1 MSLTNLRVPH
11 SFAHKGFRNGAIAL
25 ILGWLTL
32 FVFLPNL
39 MIIGVSFLTRDESD
53 LIAPL
58 FTLSNYGRLLDPLY
72 FEVLLHSLWLAL
84 LATSICL
91 LVGYP
96 FAWLLAHLP
105 ARIRPLLLF
114 LVVVPFWTNSLIRT
128 YALKVLL
135 GTRGLINGWL
145 LDLGLI
151 ERPLQ
156 MMYTEV
162 AVIIGLVYVLL
173 PFMVLPLY
181 SSIEKLDGRLLEAA
195 RDLGANGWQRL
206 VRIILPLTLPGI
218 IAGCLLVF
226 LPAMGMF
233 YVSDLLGGA
242 KHLLIGNLIKT
253 QFLNSRDWPFGA
265 AISVMLTVLMA
276 LLVYCYWRAG
286 KLLSKKGSWHDA
298 RTEGSVLAAGVWL
311 SLCAHR
317 GADRQ
322 LLQPVEIWYRLARL
336 YPGLV

>member
-1 MSLTNLRVPH
+1 MSLTNLRVAH
-11 SFAHKGFRNGAIAL
+11 SFAHNGFRNGAIAL

-39 MIIGVSFLTRDESD
+39 MIIGVSFLTRDESE

-195 RDLGANGWQRL
+195 RDLGANSWQRL

-286 KLLSKKGSWHDA
+286 KLLSKKG
-298 RTEGSVLAAGVWL
+298 ELA
-311 SLCAHR
+311 
-317 GADRQ
+317 
-322 LLQPVEIWYRLARL
+322 
-336 YPGLV
+336 

>member
-1 MSLTNLRVPH
+1 MSLTNLRVAH
-11 SFAHKGFRNGAIAL
+11 SFAHNGFRNGAIAL

-39 MIIGVSFLTRDESD
+39 MIIGVSFLIRDESE

-84 LATSICL
+84 LATSLCL

-105 ARIRPLLLF
+105 ARVRPLLQF

-286 KLLSKKGSWHDA
+286 KLLSKKG
-298 RTEGSVLAAGVWL
+298 ELA
-311 SLCAHR
+311 
-317 GADRQ
+317 
-322 LLQPVEIWYRLARL
+322 
-336 YPGLV
+336 

>member
-1 MSLTNLRVPH
+1 MSLTNLRVAH
-11 SFAHKGFRNGAIAL
+11 SFAHNGFRNGAIAL

-39 MIIGVSFLTRDESD
+39 MIISVSFLTRDESE

-276 LLVYCYWRAG
+276 LLVYCYWRAS
-286 KLLSKKGSWHDA
+286 KLLSKKG
-298 RTEGSVLAAGVWL
+298 ELA
-311 SLCAHR
+311 
-317 GADRQ
+317 
-322 LLQPVEIWYRLARL
+322 
-336 YPGLV
+336 

>member
-1 MSLTNLRVPH
+1 MSLTNLRIAH
-11 SFAHKGFRNGAIAL
+11 SFAHNGFRNGAIAL

-39 MIIGVSFLTRDESD
+39 MIIGVSFLTRDESE

-156 MMYTEV
+156 IMYTEV

-173 PFMVLPLY
+173 PFMVLPHY

-286 KLLSKKGSWHDA
+286 KLLSKKG
-298 RTEGSVLAAGVWL
+298 ELA
-311 SLCAHR
+311 
-317 GADRQ
+317 
-322 LLQPVEIWYRLARL
+322 
-336 YPGLV
+336 

>member
-1 MSLTNLRVPH
+1 MSLTNLRVAH
-11 SFAHKGFRNGAIAL
+11 SFAHNGFRNGAIAL

-39 MIIGVSFLTRDESD
+39 MIIGVSFLTRDESE

-156 MMYTEV
+156 MIYTEV

-265 AISVMLTVLMA
+265 AICVMLTVLMA

-286 KLLSKKGSWHDA
+286 KLLSKKG
-298 RTEGSVLAAGVWL
+298 ELA
-311 SLCAHR
+311 
-317 GADRQ
+317 
-322 LLQPVEIWYRLARL
+322 
-336 YPGLV
+336 

>member
-1 MSLTNLRVPH
+1 MSLTNLRVAH
-11 SFAHKGFRNGAIAL
+11 SFAHNGFRNGAIAL

-39 MIIGVSFLTRDESD
+39 MIIGVSFLTRDESE

-233 YVSDLLGGA
+233 YVSNLLGGA

-286 KLLSKKGSWHDA
+286 KLLSKKG
-298 RTEGSVLAAGVWL
+298 ELA
-311 SLCAHR
+311 
-317 GADRQ
+317 
-322 LLQPVEIWYRLARL
+322 
-336 YPGLV
+336 

>member
-1 MSLTNLRVPH
+1 MSLTNLRVAH
-11 SFAHKGFRNGAIAL
+11 SFAHNGFRNGAIAL

-39 MIIGVSFLTRDESD
+39 MIIGVSFLTHDESE

-286 KLLSKKGSWHDA
+286 KLLSKKG
-298 RTEGSVLAAGVWL
+298 ELA
-311 SLCAHR
+311 
-317 GADRQ
+317 
-322 LLQPVEIWYRLARL
+322 
-336 YPGLV
+336 

>member
-1 MSLTNLRVPH
+1 MSLTNLRVAH
-11 SFAHKGFRNGAIAL
+11 SFAHNGFRNGAIAL

-39 MIIGVSFLTRDESD
+39 MIIGVSFLTRDESE

-58 FTLSNYGRLLDPLY
+58 FTLSNYGRLLDQLY

-286 KLLSKKGSWHDA
+286 KLLSKKG
-298 RTEGSVLAAGVWL
+298 ELA
-311 SLCAHR
+311 
-317 GADRQ
+317 
-322 LLQPVEIWYRLARL
+322 
-336 YPGLV
+336 

>member
-1 MSLTNLRVPH
+1 MSLTNLRIAH
-11 SFAHKGFRNGAIAL
+11 SFAHNGFRNGAIAL

-39 MIIGVSFLTRDESD
+39 MIIGVSFLTRDESE

-286 KLLSKKGSWHDA
+286 KLLSKKG
-298 RTEGSVLAAGVWL
+298 ELA
-311 SLCAHR
+311 
-317 GADRQ
+317 
-322 LLQPVEIWYRLARL
+322 
-336 YPGLV
+336 

>member
-1 MSLTNLRVPH
+1 MSLTNLRVAH
-11 SFAHKGFRNGAIAL
+11 SFAHNGFRNGAIAL

-39 MIIGVSFLTRDESD
+39 MIIGVSFLTRDESE

-135 GTRGLINGWL
+135 GTRGLINSWL

-181 SSIEKLDGRLLEAA
+181 SSIEKLDSRLLEAA

-286 KLLSKKGSWHDA
+286 KLLSKKG
-298 RTEGSVLAAGVWL
+298 ELA
-311 SLCAHR
+311 
-317 GADRQ
+317 
-322 LLQPVEIWYRLARL
+322 
-336 YPGLV
+336 

>member
-1 MSLTNLRVPH
+1 MSLTNLRVAH
-11 SFAHKGFRNGAIAL
+11 SFAHNGFRNGAIAL

-39 MIIGVSFLTRDESD
+39 MIIGVSFLTRDESE

-105 ARIRPLLLF
+105 ARVRPLLLF

-286 KLLSKKGSWHDA
+286 KLLSKKG
-298 RTEGSVLAAGVWL
+298 ELA
-311 SLCAHR
+311 
-317 GADRQ
+317 
-322 LLQPVEIWYRLARL
+322 
-336 YPGLV
+336 

>member
-1 MSLTNLRVPH
+1 MSLINLRVAH
-11 SFAHKGFRNGAIAL
+11 SFAHNGFRNGAIAL

-39 MIIGVSFLTRDESD
+39 MIIGVSFLTRDESE

-84 LATSICL
+84 LATTICL

-105 ARIRPLLLF
+105 TSIRPLLLF

-135 GTRGLINGWL
+135 GTRGLVNGWL

-286 KLLSKKGSWHDA
+286 KLLSKKG
-298 RTEGSVLAAGVWL
+298 ELA
-311 SLCAHR
+311 
-317 GADRQ
+317 
-322 LLQPVEIWYRLARL
+322 
-336 YPGLV
+336 

>member
-1 MSLTNLRVPH
+1 MSLTNLRVAH
-11 SFAHKGFRNGAIAL
+11 SFAHNGFRNGAIAL

-39 MIIGVSFLTRDESD
+39 MIIGVSFLTRDESE

-105 ARIRPLLLF
+105 TRIRPLLLF

-135 GTRGLINGWL
+135 GTRGIINSWL

-173 PFMVLPLY
+173 PFMGLPLY

-286 KLLSKKGSWHDA
+286 KLLSKKG
-298 RTEGSVLAAGVWL
+298 ELA
-311 SLCAHR
+311 
-317 GADRQ
+317 
-322 LLQPVEIWYRLARL
+322 
-336 YPGLV
+336 

>member
-1 MSLTNLRVPH
+1 MSLTNLRVAH
-11 SFAHKGFRNGAIAL
+11 SFAHNGFRNGAIAL

-39 MIIGVSFLTRDESD
+39 MIIGVSFLTRDESE

-276 LLVYCYWRAG
+276 LLVYSYWRAG
-286 KLLSKKGSWHDA
+286 KLLSKKG
-298 RTEGSVLAAGVWL
+298 ELA
-311 SLCAHR
+311 
-317 GADRQ
+317 
-322 LLQPVEIWYRLARL
+322 
-336 YPGLV
+336 

>member
-1 MSLTNLRVPH
+1 MSLTNLRVAH
-11 SFAHKGFRNGAIAL
+11 SFAHNGFRNGAIAL

-39 MIIGVSFLTRDESD
+39 MIIGVSFLTRDESE

-181 SSIEKLDGRLLEAA
+181 SSIEKLDSRLLEAA

-206 VRIILPLTLPGI
+206 MRIILPLTLPGI

-286 KLLSKKGSWHDA
+286 KLLSKKG
-298 RTEGSVLAAGVWL
+298 ELA
-311 SLCAHR
+311 
-317 GADRQ
+317 
-322 LLQPVEIWYRLARL
+322 
-336 YPGLV
+336 

>member
-1 MSLTNLRVPH
+1 MSLTNLRVAH
-11 SFAHKGFRNGAIAL
+11 SFAHNGFRNGAIAL

-39 MIIGVSFLTRDESD
+39 MIIGVSFLTRDESE

-145 LDLGLI
+145 LDLRLI

-286 KLLSKKGSWHDA
+286 KLLSKKG
-298 RTEGSVLAAGVWL
+298 ELA
-311 SLCAHR
+311 
-317 GADRQ
+317 
-322 LLQPVEIWYRLARL
+322 
-336 YPGLV
+336 

>member
-1 MSLTNLRVPH
+1 MSLTNLRVAH
-11 SFAHKGFRNGAIAL
+11 TFAHNGFRNGAIAL

-39 MIIGVSFLTRDESD
+39 MIIGVSFLTRDESE

-286 KLLSKKGSWHDA
+286 KLLSKKG
-298 RTEGSVLAAGVWL
+298 ELA
-311 SLCAHR
+311 
-317 GADRQ
+317 
-322 LLQPVEIWYRLARL
+322 
-336 YPGLV
+336 

>member
-1 MSLTNLRVPH
+1 MSLTNLRVAH
-11 SFAHKGFRNGAIAL
+11 SFAHNGFRNGAIAL

-39 MIIGVSFLTRDESD
+39 MIIGVSFLTRDESE
-53 LIAPL
+53 LITPL

-206 VRIILPLTLPGI
+206 ERIILPLTLPGI

-286 KLLSKKGSWHDA
+286 KLLSKKGEL
-298 RTEGSVLAAGVWL
+298 T
-311 SLCAHR
+311 
-317 GADRQ
+317 
-322 LLQPVEIWYRLARL
+322 
-336 YPGLV
+336 

>member
-1 MSLTNLRVPH
+1 MSLTNLRVAH
-11 SFAHKGFRNGAIAL
+11 SFAHNGFRNTAIAL

-39 MIIGVSFLTRDESD
+39 MIIGVSFLTRDESE
-53 LIAPL
+53 LIVPL

-84 LATSICL
+84 FATSICL

-286 KLLSKKGSWHDA
+286 KLLSKKG
-298 RTEGSVLAAGVWL
+298 ELA
-311 SLCAHR
+311 
-317 GADRQ
+317 
-322 LLQPVEIWYRLARL
+322 
-336 YPGLV
+336 

>member
-1 MSLTNLRVPH
+1 MSLTNLRVAH
-11 SFAHKGFRNGAIAL
+11 SFAHNGFRNGAIAL

-39 MIIGVSFLTRDESD
+39 MIIGVSFLTRDESE

-181 SSIEKLDGRLLEAA
+181 SSIEKLDGHLLEAA

-206 VRIILPLTLPGI
+206 VRIIFPLTLPGI

-286 KLLSKKGSWHDA
+286 KLLSKKG
-298 RTEGSVLAAGVWL
+298 ELA
-311 SLCAHR
+311 
-317 GADRQ
+317 
-322 LLQPVEIWYRLARL
+322 
-336 YPGLV
+336 

>member
-1 MSLTNLRVPH
+1 MSLTNLRVAH
-11 SFAHKGFRNGAIAL
+11 SFAHNGFRNGAIAL

-39 MIIGVSFLTRDESD
+39 MIIGVSFLTRDESE

-58 FTLSNYGRLLDPLY
+58 FTLSNYSRLLDPLY

-286 KLLSKKGSWHDA
+286 KLLSKKG
-298 RTEGSVLAAGVWL
+298 ELA
-311 SLCAHR
+311 
-317 GADRQ
+317 
-322 LLQPVEIWYRLARL
+322 
-336 YPGLV
+336 

>member
-1 MSLTNLRVPH
+1 MSLTNLRGPH
-11 SFAHKGFRNGAIAL
+11 SFAHNGFRNGAIAL

-39 MIIGVSFLTRDESD
+39 MIIGVSFLTRDESE

-286 KLLSKKGSWHDA
+286 KLLSKKGEVA
-298 RTEGSVLAAGVWL
+298 
-311 SLCAHR
+311 
-317 GADRQ
+317 
-322 LLQPVEIWYRLARL
+322 
-336 YPGLV
+336 

>member
-1 MSLTNLRVPH
+1 MSLTNLRVAH
-11 SFAHKGFRNGAIAL
+11 SFAHNGFRNGAIAL

-39 MIIGVSFLTRDESD
+39 MIIGVSFLTRDESE

-105 ARIRPLLLF
+105 TRIRPLLLF

-145 LDLGLI
+145 MDLGLI

-286 KLLSKKGSWHDA
+286 KLLSKKG
-298 RTEGSVLAAGVWL
+298 ELA
-311 SLCAHR
+311 
-317 GADRQ
+317 
-322 LLQPVEIWYRLARL
+322 
-336 YPGLV
+336 

>member
-1 MSLTNLRVPH
+1 MSLTNLRVAH
-11 SFAHKGFRNGAIAL
+11 SFAHNGFRNGAIAL

-39 MIIGVSFLTRDESD
+39 MIIGVSFLTRDESE

-105 ARIRPLLLF
+105 ARVRPLLLF

-135 GTRGLINGWL
+135 GTRGLINCWL
-145 LDLGLI
+145 LDLGII

-286 KLLSKKGSWHDA
+286 KLLSKKG
-298 RTEGSVLAAGVWL
+298 ELA
-311 SLCAHR
+311 
-317 GADRQ
+317 
-322 LLQPVEIWYRLARL
+322 
-336 YPGLV
+336 

>member
-1 MSLTNLRVPH
+1 MSLTNLRVAH
-11 SFAHKGFRNGAIAL
+11 SFAHNGFRNGAIAL

-39 MIIGVSFLTRDESD
+39 MIIGVSFLTRDESE

-181 SSIEKLDGRLLEAA
+181 SSIEKLDSRLLEAA

-286 KLLSKKGSWHDA
+286 KLLSKKG
-298 RTEGSVLAAGVWL
+298 ELA
-311 SLCAHR
+311 
-317 GADRQ
+317 
-322 LLQPVEIWYRLARL
+322 
-336 YPGLV
+336 

>member
-1 MSLTNLRVPH
+1 MSLTNSLLRQRLPH
-11 SFAHKGFRNGAIAL
+11 SFAHNGFRNVAIAL

-39 MIIGVSFLTRDESD
+39 MILGVSFLTRDESE
-53 LIAPL
+53 LIAPI

-72 FEVLLHSLWLAL
+72 FQVLLHSLWLAL

-135 GTRGLINGWL
+135 GTRGLVNGWL
-145 LDLGLI
+145 LQLGII
-151 ERPLQ
+151 ERPLH

-286 KLLSKKGSWHDA
+286 KLLSKKG
-298 RTEGSVLAAGVWL
+298 ELA
-311 SLCAHR
+311 
-317 GADRQ
+317 
-322 LLQPVEIWYRLARL
+322 
-336 YPGLV
+336 

>member
-1 MSLTNLRVPH
+1 MSLTNLRVAH
-11 SFAHKGFRNGAIAL
+11 SFAHNGFRNTAIAL

-39 MIIGVSFLTRDESD
+39 MIIGVSFLTRDESE

-286 KLLSKKGSWHDA
+286 KLLSKKG
-298 RTEGSVLAAGVWL
+298 EL
-311 SLCAHR
+311 
-317 GADRQ
+317 
-322 LLQPVEIWYRLARL
+322 P
-336 YPGLV
+336 

>member
-1 MSLTNLRVPH
+1 MSLTNLRVAH
-11 SFAHKGFRNGAIAL
+11 SFAHNGFRNGAIAL

-39 MIIGVSFLTRDESD
+39 MIIGVSFLTRDESE
-53 LIAPL
+53 LIAPI

-242 KHLLIGNLIKT
+242 KHLLIGNLIKN

-286 KLLSKKGSWHDA
+286 KLLSKKG
-298 RTEGSVLAAGVWL
+298 ELA
-311 SLCAHR
+311 
-317 GADRQ
+317 
-322 LLQPVEIWYRLARL
+322 
-336 YPGLV
+336 

>member
-1 MSLTNLRVPH
+1 MSLTNLRVAH
-11 SFAHKGFRNGAIAL
+11 SFAHNGFRNGAIAL

-39 MIIGVSFLTRDESD
+39 MIIGVSFLTRDESE

-181 SSIEKLDGRLLEAA
+181 SSIEKLDDRLLEAA

-286 KLLSKKGSWHDA
+286 KLLSKKG
-298 RTEGSVLAAGVWL
+298 ELA
-311 SLCAHR
+311 
-317 GADRQ
+317 
-322 LLQPVEIWYRLARL
+322 
-336 YPGLV
+336 

>member
-1 MSLTNLRVPH
+1 MSLTNLRVAH
-11 SFAHKGFRNGAIAL
+11 SFAHNGFRNGAIAL

-39 MIIGVSFLTRDESD
+39 MIIGVSFLSRDESE

-286 KLLSKKGSWHDA
+286 KLLSKKG
-298 RTEGSVLAAGVWL
+298 ELA
-311 SLCAHR
+311 
-317 GADRQ
+317 
-322 LLQPVEIWYRLARL
+322 
-336 YPGLV
+336 

>member
-1 MSLTNLRVPH
+1 MSLTNLRVAH
-11 SFAHKGFRNGAIAL
+11 SFAHNGFRNGAIAL

-39 MIIGVSFLTRDESD
+39 MIIGVSFLTRDESE

-91 LVGYP
+91 LLGYP

-286 KLLSKKGSWHDA
+286 KLLSKKG
-298 RTEGSVLAAGVWL
+298 ELA
-311 SLCAHR
+311 
-317 GADRQ
+317 
-322 LLQPVEIWYRLARL
+322 
-336 YPGLV
+336 

>member
-11 SFAHKGFRNGAIAL
+11 SFAHNGFRNTAIAL

-39 MIIGVSFLTRDESD
+39 MIIGVSFLTRDESE

-84 LATSICL
+84 LATAICL

-135 GTRGLINGWL
+135 GTRGLIN
-145 LDLGLI
+145 
-151 ERPLQ
+151 
-156 MMYTEV
+156 EV
-162 AVIIGLVYVLL
+162 
-173 PFMVLPLY
+173 
-181 SSIEKLDGRLLEAA
+181 S
-195 RDLGANGWQRL
+195 
-206 VRIILPLTLPGI
+206 
-218 IAGCLLVF
+218 
-226 LPAMGMF
+226 
-233 YVSDLLGGA
+233 
-242 KHLLIGNLIKT
+242 
-253 QFLNSRDWPFGA
+253 
-265 AISVMLTVLMA
+265 
-276 LLVYCYWRAG
+276 
-286 KLLSKKGSWHDA
+286 
-298 RTEGSVLAAGVWL
+298 
-311 SLCAHR
+311 
-317 GADRQ
+317 
-322 LLQPVEIWYRLARL
+322 
-336 YPGLV
+336 

>member
-1 MSLTNLRVPH
+1 MSLTNLRVAH
-11 SFAHKGFRNGAIAL
+11 SFAHNGFRNGAIAL

-39 MIIGVSFLTRDESD
+39 MIIGVSFLTRDESE

-135 GTRGLINGWL
+135 GNRGLINGWL

-286 KLLSKKGSWHDA
+286 KLLSKKG
-298 RTEGSVLAAGVWL
+298 ELA
-311 SLCAHR
+311 
-317 GADRQ
+317 
-322 LLQPVEIWYRLARL
+322 
-336 YPGLV
+336 

>member
-1 MSLTNLRVPH
+1 MSLTNLRVAH
-11 SFAHKGFRNGAIAL
+11 SFAHNGFRNGAIAL

-39 MIIGVSFLTRDESD
+39 MIIGVSFLTRDESE

-105 ARIRPLLLF
+105 TRIRPLLLF

-135 GTRGLINGWL
+135 GTRGLLNGWL

-276 LLVYCYWRAG
+276 LLIYCYWRAG
-286 KLLSKKGSWHDA
+286 KLLSKKG
-298 RTEGSVLAAGVWL
+298 ELA
-311 SLCAHR
+311 
-317 GADRQ
+317 
-322 LLQPVEIWYRLARL
+322 
-336 YPGLV
+336 

>member
-1 MSLTNLRVPH
+1 MSLINLRVAH
-11 SFAHKGFRNGAIAL
+11 SFAHNGFRNGAIAL

-39 MIIGVSFLTRDESD
+39 MIIGVSFLTRDESE

-105 ARIRPLLLF
+105 TRIRPLLLF

-286 KLLSKKGSWHDA
+286 KLLSKKG
-298 RTEGSVLAAGVWL
+298 ELA
-311 SLCAHR
+311 
-317 GADRQ
+317 
-322 LLQPVEIWYRLARL
+322 
-336 YPGLV
+336 